1 MSNLSSNSLFH
12 FTSSYSDLESI
23 LKNGLEYRWVAEKL
37 PTPGLSY
44 LIPMTCFCNIP
55 LSMIE
60 EHVDWY
66 GKFAIGFKRSAL
78 RALGASP
85 VFYLHSD
92 SALVYKGVKSIDKYK
107 RERFLPYFKQF
118 YGKQFHRG
126 LLRYKYKKFYD
137 EKEWRLFTGDPEIIT
152 YKDLIDLDNKRQ
164 AKKDSFPVAA
174 KPLSITLDMIEYIIL
189 ENRNYLPLFKTF
201 VSDTYPGMVEDAMV
215 KVLFYNQIRRDF

>member
-1 MSNLSSNSLFH
+1 MSNLSSYSLFH
-12 FTSSYSDLESI
+12 FTSSYNDLESI
-23 LKNGLEYRWVAEKL
+23 LQNGLEYRWVAEKL
-37 PTPGLSY
+37 PTPGLAY
-44 LIPMTCFCNIP
+44 LIPMICFCNIP

-92 SALVYKGVKSIDKYK
+92 SALVYKGAKSINKYK
-107 RERFLPYFKQF
+107 LERFLPYFKQF

-126 LLRYKYKKFYD
+126 LSLYKYKKFYD

-152 YKDLIDLDNKRQ
+152 YTDLKNLEKQRQ
-164 AKKDSFPVAA
+164 DKKDNFPIVA
-174 KPLSITLDMIEYIIL
+174 KPLTITLDMIEYIIL
-189 ENRNYLPLFKTF
+189 ENRNYLPAFKTF
-201 VSDTYPGMVEDAMV
+201 VNNKYPGMVEEA
-215 KVLFYNQIRRDF
+215 LIRRDF